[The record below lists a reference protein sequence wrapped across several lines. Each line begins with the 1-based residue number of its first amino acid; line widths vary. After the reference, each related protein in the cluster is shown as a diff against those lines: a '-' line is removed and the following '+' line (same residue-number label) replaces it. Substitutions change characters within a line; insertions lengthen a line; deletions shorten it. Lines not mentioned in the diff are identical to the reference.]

1 MALVTIIKLTNET
14 IESLEKCVCL
24 LYEPSAKTEK
34 ISGLPTTA
42 FQDKISTF
50 SESSSNERIIDS
62 VDSVMPLPMYH

>member
-1 MALVTIIKLTNET
+1 MRLFTLQAISKNWKDFRVT
-14 IESLEKCVCL
+14 
-24 LYEPSAKTEK
+24 
-34 ISGLPTTA
+34 TTA